1 MGKLYRKV
9 CYNLIR
15 FTQRIVMSP
24 KELREKIAKGEFQ
37 RSTAGECAGYIQANM
52 VALPRAYAESF
63 EKFAAANN
71 KAIPVLEV
79 IKDGYRSLVMAP
91 NANILNEIP
100 RYNIL
105 REGVVVEEV
114 TDITPYYTPDLVFFL
129 IGCSF
134 SFENSLIQNGMPLR
148 HVDEQKNVAMY
159 RTNIKLQEVDGFS
172 GEMVVSMRPIKKEKV
187 ADACVVTSH
196 FPRMHGSPI
205 QVGYPQMIGIN
216 DVAHPDYGDSIAIKE
231 DEIPLF
237 WPCGVTPQNVIAKM
251 KLPFAITHSPGHMF
265 VTDKLDSEYYE

>member
-1 MGKLYRKV
+1 M
-9 CYNLIR
+9 C
-15 FTQRIVMSP
+15 P
-24 KELREKIAKGEFQ
+24 KELRAKIAKGEFT
-37 RSTAGECAGYIQANM
+37 RPTAGECPGYIQMNM
-52 VALPRAYAESF
+52 VALPRAYAKDF
-63 EKFAAANN
+63 EAFARENS

-79 IKDGYRSLVMAP
+79 IHEGHYSKVLASG
-91 NANILNEIP
+91 ANILNEIP
-100 RYNIL
+100 KYNIL
-105 REGVVVEEV
+105 RDGVLVETV

-134 SFENSLIQNGMPLR
+134 SFETALIENGMPLR

-159 RTNIKLQEVDGFS
+159 RTNIALKPVGGFE

-205 QVGYPQMIGIN
+205 QVGYPEMIGIH
-216 DVAHPDYGDSIAIKE
+216 DVTHPDYGDAIAVKE

-237 WPCGVTPQNVIAKM
+237 WPCGVTPQNVITQM
-251 KLPFAITHSPGHMF
+251 KLPFAITHAPGHMF
-265 VTDKLDSEYYE
+265 VTDKKDSEYYE